1 LTDAREVNVVQ
12 LQLLDLTTPKECVSM
27 PAEARTELIALM
39 ARILVAVY
47 HAEGGRID
55 DGVFVQSEDQ
65 AGAPGTQG
73 DRVLATIERETGAA
87 EQRKPAPSI
96 GPGGADAS
104 LGLEG
109 GRDYR

>member
-1 LTDAREVNVVQ
+1 MDAREVNVVQ
-12 LQLLDLTTPKECVSM
+12 LQLLGLITPKECVTV
-27 PAEARTELIALM
+27 PAGAQTELIALM

-47 HAEGGRID
+47 HAEGGKID

-65 AGAPGTQG
+65 TGAPGTQG
-73 DRVLATIERETGAA
+73 NRVLATIERKAGAA
-87 EQRKPAPSI
+87 EQRKPTPSN

-104 LGLEG
+104 LGLER